1 MQKYSIFSLLAFLVA
16 VFVIFVFLIPQWN
29 VIGNQRT
36 DKINKQKYLDDLK
49 AIVAHIDE
57 LSSIYAAAEENLE
70 KLSLAIP
77 SESELP
83 NLFIQLDN
91 IAGRNGMAIE
101 GIKFDIAKSAENS
114 SEGVGVV
121 KINLDIKGAYPD
133 FKKMLADIEKNVRLM
148 DISSIDFSGTG
159 SDTAESDLIKFT
171 VSLNTYYLR

>member
-16 VFVIFVFLIPQWN
+16 VFVIFIFLIPQWN
-29 VIGNQRT
+29 VISNQRT
-36 DKINKQKYLDDLK
+36 DKINKQKYLDELI

-57 LSSIYAAAEENLE
+57 LSGIYAAAEENLE

-91 IAGRNGMAIE
+91 IAVKNGMAIE
-101 GIKFDIAKSAENS
+101 GIKFDITKNAKDTD
-114 SEGVGVV
+114 EGMGIV
-121 KINLDIKGAYPD
+121 KINLDIKGSYSD

-148 DISSIDFSGTG
+148 DISFIDFSGTG
-159 SDTAESDLIKFT
+159 SNTEESDLIKFT
-171 VSLNTYYLR
+171 VSLNTYYIR